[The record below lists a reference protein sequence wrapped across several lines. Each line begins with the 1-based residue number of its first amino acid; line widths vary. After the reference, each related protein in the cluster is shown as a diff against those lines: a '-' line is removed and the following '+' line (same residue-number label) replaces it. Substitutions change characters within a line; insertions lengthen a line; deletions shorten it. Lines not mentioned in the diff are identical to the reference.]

1 VSDDGNND
9 RVGGEGGVKRKRS
22 PSAYRL
28 YVVTGDD
35 GSFVLNP
42 MPNAPSFRGPAAA
55 AEYAKKQTEVQGM
68 IECHRVAWRRE
79 LVLQSVLRF
88 K

>member
-1 VSDDGNND
+1 
-9 RVGGEGGVKRKRS
+9 
-22 PSAYRL
+22 
-28 YVVTGDD
+28 
-35 GSFVLNP
+35 